1 MTFFYPVNALILKWY
16 AEDFVVYAS
25 KVSLQSCK
33 LYFRAKF
40 AKIITILFVT
50 FAALLYVPL
59 SI

>member
-16 AEDFVVYAS
+16 AEDFVVHAS

-33 LYFRAKF
+33 LYFTAKF

-50 FAALLYVPL
+50 FPALL
-59 SI
+59 